1 MKKRITV
8 LGMLL
13 ISCALLGGCS
23 SKESDVSTSAALET
37 EAAAEDAES
46 TADAESE
53 EETEEVKKAELPD
66 GVYQAEFNTDNSMF
80 RVTEA
85 YDDKGILTVENGEM
99 TIHVSLNSKNIVN
112 LYPGLA
118 EDAKKDGAVLLEPT
132 IDSVTY
138 RDGWTD
144 DVYGFDIPVPYL
156 NEEFD
161 VALIGKKGKWYDHKV
176 SVSNP
181 EPYEPDGASA
191 AEPAELADGVYTT
204 ELTFEGGS
212 GKAEI
217 LSPAQITVADGNVT
231 ATVEW
236 SSPNYDYMI
245 VDGETYMPVNTDGNS
260 VFEIPVSG
268 FDVPMDIIGDTVA
281 MSPPHEVEYTITFHS
296 DSIENAE

>member
-138 RDGWTD
+138 SDGWTD
-144 DVYGFDIPVPYL
+144 DVYGFDIR
-156 NEEFD
+156 FR
-161 VALIGKKGKWYDHKV
+161 
-176 SVSNP
+176 
-181 EPYEPDGASA
+181 
-191 AEPAELADGVYTT
+191 T
-204 ELTFEGGS
+204 
-212 GKAEI
+212 
-217 LSPAQITVADGNVT
+217 
-231 ATVEW
+231 
-236 SSPNYDYMI
+236 
-245 VDGETYMPVNTDGNS
+245 
-260 VFEIPVSG
+260 
-268 FDVPMDIIGDTVA
+268 
-281 MSPPHEVEYTITFHS
+281 
-296 DSIENAE
+296 